1 MVSLS
6 NLGGGSFLF
15 YLVQKTRIE
24 SFNMFQNCINI
35 SVTLILCFKANI
47 NSKGEILWRET
58 VLIKMVFL
66 HSNI

>member
-1 MVSLS
+1 M
-6 NLGGGSFLF
+6 F

-35 SVTLILCFKANI
+35 SVTLILSFKANI

>member
-35 SVTLILCFKANI
+35 SVTLILSFKANI